1 MKKKKIAVETMEQ
14 IIKNLSKKFK
24 NLKFFKKRSTPNK
37 KWRKVNRCNQSM
49 KSKFEKI
56 RRFKR

>member
-37 KWRKVNRCNQSM
+37 K
-49 KSKFEKI
+49 
-56 RRFKR
+56 